1 VLPFA
6 YRAYASLAD
15 WDLRLDSG
23 SDRIR
28 QLYIFWFCGGGGVG
42 GAAACLTRTAF
53 RFTPQ
58 LQQQQC
64 THGKHTI
71 HTTHTIHTI
80 HNEHVALSVCVCVC
94 VCVCLPVLKD
104 TFLVYWTFVHFERHL
119 APIRPT
125 LPHATLF
132 RPALRRLPTSNSTS
146 QPLGRWRYGAFD
158 EREGCSA
165 PLQLLVWPAPVV
177 GRMGALGELGSPG
190 ALHYCACLASF
201 ADHFH
206 TAMAFK
212 TIIQALNF
220 YPRSLQSLFNLL
232 RSIGRASRLGQ
243 GSESEWW

>member
-1 VLPFA
+1 MIHAPVLPFA

-158 EREGCSA
+158 ERWA
-165 PLQLLVWPAPVV
+165 
-177 GRMGALGELGSPG
+177 R
-190 ALHYCACLASF
+190 
-201 ADHFH
+201 
-206 TAMAFK
+206 
-212 TIIQALNF
+212 
-220 YPRSLQSLFNLL
+220 RLL
-232 RSIGRASRLGQ
+232 RSAPASGLACSSGEEDG
-243 GSESEWW
+243 GSGGTGGTGGSPLLRMPSLVRRSFSYRDGLQNDNSSA